1 MSEAQTGSTVKV
13 HYTGK
18 LIDGT
23 IFDTSQNVEPV
34 QFVVGSGEIIPGFEQ
49 AVIGMQAGDN
59 KTVTIPCNEA
69 YGPKRDDLVADVERK
84 DLPDDIKIE
93 VGQKLQVGDNQ
104 AGTIIVSV
112 VDMDDEKVKLDAN
125 HPLAGEDLVF
135 DIEVLEVD

>member
-104 AGTIIVSV
+104 AGTIIASV

>member
-18 LIDGT
+18 LTDGT

-34 QFVVGSGEIIPGFEQ
+34 QFVVGSGDIIPGFEQ
-49 AVIGMQAGDN
+49 AIIGMQAGES

-84 DLPDDIKIE
+84 DLPDDIKVEI
-93 VGQKLQVGDNQ
+93 GQKLQVGDNQ

-112 VDMDDEKVKLDAN
+112 VDMDDERVKLDAN

-135 DIEVLEVD
+135 DIEVLEID

>member
-18 LIDGT
+18 LTDGT
-23 IFDTSQNVEPV
+23 VFDTSQHVEPV
-34 QFVVGSGEIIPGFEQ
+34 VFVVGSGEIIPGFEQ
-49 AVIGMQAGDN
+49 AIIGMQAGES

-69 YGPKRDDLVADVERK
+69 YGPKRDDLVAEVERK
-84 DLPDDIKIE
+84 DLPDDIKLE
-93 VGQKLQVGDNQ
+93 VGQKLQVGDEK

-112 VDMDDEKVKLDAN
+112 VDLDDERVKLDAN

-135 DIEVLEVD
+135 DIEVLEVN